1 MDNKHI
7 EIIQKLIS
15 IQNKLK
21 NSMIRKAIIE
31 NIKDES
37 FDYNNLILAIDNY
50 IKNKEELVVLNDSNY
65 LEQFNN
71 SLQTFILRTTN
82 ESNIYSYRVELL
94 DAINMIIDYQNI
106 LLNIKNNEEF
116 SIQISEKEFS
126 KRYDNL
132 LTLLNDNPENSNL
145 TLNTKENVPFKT

>member
-21 NSMIRKAIIE
+21 NSMIRKTIIE
-31 NIKDES
+31 NIIDES

-71 SLQTFILRTTN
+71 SLQTFILFL
-82 ESNIYSYRVELL
+82 VFF
-94 DAINMIIDYQNI
+94 
-106 LLNIKNNEEF
+106 IK
-116 SIQISEKEFS
+116 
-126 KRYDNL
+126 
-132 LTLLNDNPENSNL
+132 
-145 TLNTKENVPFKT
+145 

>member
-50 IKNKEELVVLNDSNY
+50 IKGTSKNRLKLHI
-65 LEQFNN
+65 
-71 SLQTFILRTTN
+71 IL
-82 ESNIYSYRVELL
+82 
-94 DAINMIIDYQNI
+94 
-106 LLNIKNNEEF
+106 
-116 SIQISEKEFS
+116 
-126 KRYDNL
+126 
-132 LTLLNDNPENSNL
+132 
-145 TLNTKENVPFKT
+145 KT

>member
-50 IKNKEELVVLNDSNY
+50 IKNKEELVVLNDS
-65 LEQFNN
+65 Q
-71 SLQTFILRTTN
+71 ILT
-82 ESNIYSYRVELL
+82 
-94 DAINMIIDYQNI
+94 
-106 LLNIKNNEEF
+106 
-116 SIQISEKEFS
+116 
-126 KRYDNL
+126 
-132 LTLLNDNPENSNL
+132 
-145 TLNTKENVPFKT
+145 